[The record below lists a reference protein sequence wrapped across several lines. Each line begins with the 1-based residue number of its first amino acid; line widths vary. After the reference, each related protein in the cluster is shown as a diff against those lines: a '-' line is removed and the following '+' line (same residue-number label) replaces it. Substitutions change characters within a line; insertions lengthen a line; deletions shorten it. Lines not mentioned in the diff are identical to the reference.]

1 MGSIHD
7 SKRLDVARQE
17 PIAVTRLP
25 APVIYGAFGA
35 AVLLAMTP
43 AIKVLL
49 FPIVPT
55 IEQLL
60 SVRCFVF

>member
-1 MGSIHD
+1 
-7 SKRLDVARQE
+7 
-17 PIAVTRLP
+17 VTRLS
-25 APVIYGAFGA
+25 APIIYGAFGIA
-35 AVLLAMTP
+35 FLLAAMP

-60 SVRCFVF
+60 SVRCLGF

>member
-1 MGSIHD
+1 MGSID
-7 SKRLDVARQE
+7 DCRRFGVARQE
-17 PIAVTRLP
+17 PIAVTRQSVP
-25 APVIYGAFGA
+25 IIYAAFGIA
-35 AVLLAMTP
+35 FLLAMSP

-60 SVRCFVF
+60 SVRCFGF

>member
-1 MGSIHD
+1 
-7 SKRLDVARQE
+7 LDVARQE

>member
-1 MGSIHD
+1 VN
-7 SKRLDVARQE
+7 RLSA
-17 PIAVTRLP
+17 PI
-25 APVIYGAFGA
+25 IYGAFGIA
-35 AVLLAMTP
+35 LLLAATP

-60 SVRCFVF
+60 SVRCFGF